1 MAHPSSTTSGR
12 LGIID
17 LTSITGKVNL
27 PKGVYALTFPSGGL
41 IGIYGGGIR
50 EKTSS
55 TANILDSAVGKVR
68 TFTNFTVV
76 SHNVPAN
83 TVAGDVDSVEIVS
96 VEGRGQDFVDSLSP
110 VFSASTDANGDLTV
124 FSTNAGPFPSTSQQ
138 RNGIGI
144 LQNNPAVLKITLTN
158 EEVYK
163 AEVNLPM
170 SADSFHREVKDTV
183 KVTFD
188 VENGQTI
195 FGDFKAVQ
203 LESGGLTDV
212 IIHMQ

>member
-1 MAHPSSTTSGR
+1 MAHPSSTTGGR

-17 LTSITGKVNL
+17 LTSITDKVNL
-27 PKGVYALTFPSGGL
+27 PKDVYALTFPSGGE
-41 IGIYGGGIR
+41 IEIYGGGIR
-50 EKTSS
+50 EKTANTS
-55 TANILDSAVGKVR
+55 NILDSAVGKVK
-68 TFTNFTVV
+68 TLFAFTVV

-83 TVAGDVDSVEIVS
+83 TPADGIRSIEIVS

-110 VFSASTDANGDLTV
+110 TMTAATDTNGDLNV
-124 FSTNAGPFPSTSQQ
+124 LASNSGSFPSASQQ

-144 LQNNPAVLKITLTN
+144 LQNNPAVLKITLDN
-158 EEVYK
+158 EETYEAKVK
-163 AEVNLPM
+163 IPM
-170 SADSFHREVKDTV
+170 SPDSFHREVKDTV

-188 VENGQTI
+188 VGDGQTI

-203 LESGGLTDV
+203 FKAGGITDV